1 MSAAARESRSRALE
15 SQTREN
21 RHLPDL
27 VRRHHW
33 LNPITLLRKRH
44 GSAPSSGAFEERMI
58 GFEPTIFCMARYRR

>member
-15 SQTREN
+15 SRPAKTVTW
-21 RHLPDL
+21 PDL